1 MAIGGA
7 KPLCVGYGYCKAEKK
22 AFFQERQFRK
32 TIWRRNPMVYDPTS
46 VAPTNLDEAY
56 ELLAAR
62 GRRAKII
69 AGGTDLMVTLNAGS
83 LDAKEFVDI
92 WCLNELRGI
101 DDGGETIR
109 IGALTTYTQ
118 LIKSP
123 LIQLGVPA
131 LVEASRTIG
140 AIQIQNRGTIGGNI
154 VNASPAGD
162 SLPVL
167 AAFDAEIEIGSVRGV
182 RRVDFNHFYIG
193 YRQTVMEPDEI
204 LLAVRLPK
212 LKPNERSFF
221 FKVGTRRAQAISKIV
236 MGGKVGS
243 TGAVINSISVALG
256 SVAPTVIRA
265 RQTESLLTNATLDA
279 SIIERAKRTISEEIT
294 PITDLRSTEHYRRT
308 VTGNAL
314 AKILFDMNKSWGD

>member
-1 MAIGGA
+1 M
-7 KPLCVGYGYCKAEKK
+7 
-22 AFFQERQFRK
+22 F
-32 TIWRRNPMVYDPTS
+32 YDPTA
-46 VAPTNLDEAY
+46 VTPNCLDEAY
-56 ELLAAR
+56 ELLAEH

-69 AGGTDLMVTLNAGS
+69 AGGTDLMVSLNAGS
-83 LDAKEFVDI
+83 LDAKDFIDI
-92 WCLNELRGI
+92 WGLNELRGI
-101 DDGGETIR
+101 DDEGEMIR
-109 IGALTTYTQ
+109 IGSLTTYTQ

-123 LIQLGVPA
+123 LVQMNVPT

-162 SLPVL
+162 SLPLL
-167 AAFDAEIEIGSVRGV
+167 AAFDAEVEIGSLRGV
-182 RRVDFNHFYIG
+182 RRVDFNRFYTG

-236 MGGKVGS
+236 MAVKVETAGM
-243 TGAVINSISVALG
+243 VIDSISVALG

-265 RQTESLLTNATLDA
+265 RQTESLLTNATLDP
-279 SIIERAKRTISEEIT
+279 SLIERAKVMISEEIA

-308 VTGNAL
+308 VSGNAL
-314 AKILFDMNKSWGD
+314 AKILRRQCSI